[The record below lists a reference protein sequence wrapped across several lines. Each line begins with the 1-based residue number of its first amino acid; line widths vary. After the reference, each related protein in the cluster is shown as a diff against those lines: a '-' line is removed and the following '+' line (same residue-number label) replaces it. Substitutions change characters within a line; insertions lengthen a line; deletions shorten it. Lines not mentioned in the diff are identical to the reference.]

1 MFKLCHP
8 AQRLQLLRNPT
19 RTLVAF
25 NMTEQGVQ
33 IIAKCAERQPGK
45 IRRRNIQFHQR
56 IFEMFDRAMPE
67 AAFDLVMRG
76 RDLNQALHEKA
87 PRFIVALPNL
97 LPGFM
102 RFPELAGVE
111 QRNAVREIGA
121 ILFTQ
126 LRREP
131 RGVRGRRP

>member
-1 MFKLCHP
+1 MLFGP
-8 AQRLQLLRNPT
+8 AQRLQLLRKPT
-19 RTLVAF
+19 LTFVVF
-25 NMTEQGVQ
+25 NTSEQGVQ
-33 IIAKCAERQPGK
+33 IITKSAERETGK

-56 IFEMFDRAMPE
+56 IFKMFDRAMPN
-67 AAFDLVMRG
+67 AAFDLMVRG

-87 PRFIVALPNL
+87 PRFVVALPNL

-102 RFPELAGVE
+102 RFPKLAGIE
-111 QRNAVREIGA
+111 QCNTVREIGA

-126 LRREP
+126 LRREL